1 MLRKG
6 QLRIKHRFLTKQ
18 EKQLRCTAYGGI
30 AEQICF
36 SYAMCIFEKLKLF
49 KKIAQQYNHFLLYE
63 NAVSYKVK
71 NC

>member
-1 MLRKG
+1 M
-6 QLRIKHRFLTKQ
+6 RFVKQ

-63 NAVSYKVK
+63 NAVSYKAK
-71 NC
+71 TKPAWYKDQAG